1 MFYLIYNNSNYG
13 EDEDYSKYLVFK
25 ELFYNE
31 MANQKISDNNFND
44 NNNLSIF
51 IKMLYDILDSTK

>member
-31 MANQKISDNNFND
+31 MANQKISDNNFYD